1 MDPTNG
7 IIHLLRGDTY
17 ESPIIINLGTKL
29 KPDIYTLNDNDKLY
43 FGLMEPNK
51 AFENAIVKK
60 TFTNM
65 SDTDE
70 DGNILLV
77 LNPEDT
83 LNLLVGKYFYMIK
96 LKIVK
101 DDGRTVVKTI
111 VPPTQFFITGNNV
124 YEPECDIITT
134 SKPVSNDMIFDEA
147 NIVFEGGEL
156 M

>member
-17 ESPIIINLGTKL
+17 EAPIVINLGTKMN
-29 KPDIYTLNDNDKLY
+29 PEIYSLNDNDRLY

-51 AFENAIVKK
+51 AFENAVVKK

-65 SDTDE
+65 SDTDD
-70 DGNILLV
+70 DGNILLI

-101 DDGRTVVKTI
+101 DDGRSIVKTI
-111 VPPTQFFITGNNV
+111 VPPTQFFIDGNNV
-124 YEPECDIITT
+124 EEPECDIITT
-134 SKPVSNDMIFDEA
+134 SQQVSNDMIFDED
-147 NIVFEGGEL
+147 NIIFEGGEL